1 MTKLFFLQ
9 EQPPEVFRKKGFARN
24 FPKFAGKHSC
34 QGLFFKESDGLRP
47 ATLLKKRLLH
57 SCFFVNFAKFLKAPF
72 VTEHIWWL
80 VLYLSSIFST
90 RSFFVWY
97 CK

>member
-24 FPKFAGKHSC
+24 FPKFAGKHPC
-34 QGLFFKESDGLRP
+34 QGLFFKKSDGLRP

-57 SCFFVNFAKFLKAPF
+57 SCFL
-72 VTEHIWWL
+72 
-80 VLYLSSIFST
+80 
-90 RSFFVWY
+90 
-97 CK
+97 